1 MAKIKSGLKTQLPP
15 MPKTGATAKQINAN
29 TKQVRAAISKKQK
42 EIRAREAAKAA
53 LKKNKEVRREFSKVK
68 AAASS
73 RKKSN

>member
-15 MPKTGATAKQINAN
+15 MPKAGATAKQINAN
-29 TKQVRAAISKKQK
+29 TKQVRTAISKKQK